1 MRFVII
7 TGLSGSGKT
16 NALKYM
22 EDMGFFCVDNLPVV
36 LLEKFADLCFQ
47 GNSTIDRVAVVIDI
61 RGREF
66 FSGLLQALE
75 YMEDK
80 GYRFEVMFLHAD
92 EDVLVNRYNFTR
104 RAHPLAVGGRL
115 VEGIRKEAGMLSDL
129 KARAT
134 LEIDTTHLQPKQ
146 LGEVLMR
153 YYGTDI
159 QEDQMRLT
167 ILSFGFKRGIPSDT
181 DMVFDARF
189 LPNPYHEPALRAYT
203 GLNERVKDYI
213 MRYEESREFCRR
225 LHELIA
231 FMLPLYP
238 RSAKKDLV
246 VAVGCTGGMH
256 RSVAVVEWLA
266 EAFRAEGVSVFVEHR
281 DLENEKIGIKYQPID

>member
-16 NALKYM
+16 NALKSM

-47 GNSTIDRVAVVIDI
+47 ENSAIDRVAVVIDI

-66 FSGLLQALE
+66 FSGLLQVLE
-75 YMEDK
+75 SMEDK
-80 GYRFEVMFLHAD
+80 GYRYEVMFLHAD

-115 VEGIRKEAGMLSDL
+115 VEGIRKEAALLSDL

-134 LEIDTTHLQPKQ
+134 LEIDTTNMQPKQ
-146 LGEVLMR
+146 LDEQLHR
-153 YYGTDI
+153 YYGTDT
-159 QEDQMRLT
+159 QGDQMRLT

-189 LPNPYHEPALRAYT
+189 LPNPYHEPSLRSFT
-203 GLNERVKDYI
+203 GLNAPVRDYI
-213 MRYEESREFCRR
+213 MQHEESLEFCKR
-225 LHELIA
+225 LHDLIA

-256 RSVAVVEWLA
+256 RSVVVVEWLA
-266 EAFRAEGVSVFVEHR
+266 SVFRTEGVSVFVEHR
-281 DLENEKIGIKYQPID
+281 DLENEKIGVKYQPID